1 MTNNKM
7 VLVPHSAFTRL
18 MNENL
23 DKTKEYIGELG
34 QKAETLLE
42 NSKLSGDAKS
52 ALYNQ
57 ALGQQLQLRKTELQR
72 VPPPPPPPV
81 SPAPVPRPTPRPRR
95 PPRRATP
102 RPRPPPTSDTDSSG
116 PESTYEKT
124 YMKRVPA
131 AGQIRKKNPPVRWV
145 EK

>member
-1 MTNNKM
+1 M

-23 DKTKEYIGELG
+23 DKGKQYVGELG
-34 QKAETLLE
+34 QKAENILE
-42 NSKLSGDAKS
+42 NPKLSTDAKS

-57 ALGQQLQLRKTELQR
+57 TVGQQLQLRQAQLQQ
-72 VPPPPPPPV
+72 VPPPQPPPAPV
-81 SPAPVPRPTPRPRR
+81 TPVPVPRPAPRPRR
-95 PPRRATP
+95 PPRRVTP

-124 YMKRVPA
+124 FMKRVPV
-131 AGQIRKKNPPVRWV
+131 AGQIRKKNPQVRWL